1 MILREDC
8 KKLLLRLELLRN
20 FYRSSKAPRMVYCIV
35 YFMNRE
41 NTEGGLFMRK
51 IYRKLNFGGKKVFR
65 IRRLGTRNSE
75 LDTVF
80 VMIYSKEE

>member
-1 MILREDC
+1 
-8 KKLLLRLELLRN
+8 
-20 FYRSSKAPRMVYCIV
+20 
-35 YFMNRE
+35 
-41 NTEGGLFMRK
+41 MRK

-65 IRRLGTRNSE
+65 IWRLGTRNSE

>member
-1 MILREDC
+1 
-8 KKLLLRLELLRN
+8 
-20 FYRSSKAPRMVYCIV
+20 
-35 YFMNRE
+35 
-41 NTEGGLFMRK
+41 MRK

-80 VMIYSKEE
+80 VMIYAKEE